1 MKITK
6 LSQKLIDQIAAG
18 EIVERPAS
26 VVKELLENSIDAG
39 ADKISVKVFEGGSR
53 LIIVSDNGAGIQKD
67 DLVLAIENHATSK
80 ISTQEDLQNCVS
92 HGFRGEALAAI
103 ASVANVKIRSKA
115 QQSEN
120 GFELV
125 KSSGDW
131 DVFSSPG
138 HKGTDIIV
146 EDLFH
151 NVPARKRFLKNNTTE
166 FKHCQSVFTQLSLIY
181 PGIEFSLFHQGRE
194 VLLLRKSSGL
204 SRFAEIFKLK
214 EEQVKVATKKFE
226 GLKINLFISTNQEA
240 SRNVP
245 FFVYVNNRP
254 IKNSTI
260 SFAIKNAFK
269 NRVHELF
276 KPYVLIFITISNHFI
291 NFNVH
296 PNKKEV
302 QFKNNNAIYTAV
314 YSVICDLLS
323 SNDPSER
330 RNKLILSN
338 SKLRYDSKT
347 EIKRKVDLNLLS
359 KNQLLPKLEQVFS
372 NPSLFEGTNQNI
384 AENGLGYP
392 IGQLN
397 DTYILAQNTNGLLI
411 IDTHAAHERILLED
425 LKKNDNQLYCQK
437 LAIPECIDFDEENLK
452 LLKNRIEIINQYGFK
467 VKIVSETTLIIEGI
481 PEILTGK
488 RYTVALHDIVEGIV
502 RLESVSSIAET
513 VDEILG
519 NIACK
524 SAIKANHKLTT
535 AEIEYILRKI
545 ESTTNGGI
553 CNHGRPTWIELSMK
567 SLDKLFYRGK

>member
-6 LSQKLIDQIAAG
+6 LSQILIDQIAAG

-39 ADKISVKVFEGGSR
+39 ADKISVKIFEGGSR
-53 LIIVSDNGAGIQKD
+53 LIIISDNGAGIRKD

-80 ISTQEDLQNCVS
+80 ISTQEDLENCNS

-115 QQSEN
+115 HNSEN

-125 KSSGDW
+125 RTSGDW

-138 HKGTDIIV
+138 HTGTDIFV

-166 FKHCQSVFTQLSLIY
+166 FKRCKSIFTQLCFVY

-194 VLLLRKSSGL
+194 VLLLRKSSRLG
-204 SRFAEIFKLK
+204 RFAEIFKLK
-214 EEQVKVATKKFE
+214 EEQVKVTTKQFKD
-226 GLKINLFISTNQEA
+226 LKINLFISTNQET
-240 SRNVP
+240 SKNVP
-245 FFVYVNNRP
+245 SMVYVNKRP
-254 IKNSTI
+254 IKNPTVSY
-260 SFAIKNAFK
+260 AIKNAFK
-269 NRVHELF
+269 NRVHELY
-276 KPYVLIFITISNHFI
+276 KPYVLIFITVPNNFI

-296 PNKKEV
+296 PNKQEV
-302 QFKNNNAIYTAV
+302 HFKDTNAVYAAV
-314 YSVICDLLS
+314 YSSICDLLS

-330 RNKLILSN
+330 MNNLIFSN
-338 SKLRYDSKT
+338 SKLRHDNKT
-347 EIKRKVDLNLLS
+347 EIKREVDLNSLT
-359 KNQLLPKLEQVFS
+359 KNQLFPKIEQVFS
-372 NPSLFEGTNQNI
+372 NPSLVEETSQNGV
-384 AENGLGYP
+384 EYRLGYP

-425 LKKNDNQLYCQK
+425 LKRNNNQLYCQK
-437 LAIPECIDFDEENLK
+437 LAIPECIDFEEGNLK
-452 LLKNRIEIINQYGFK
+452 LIKNRIEIINQYGFQ
-467 VKIVSETTLIIEGI
+467 VKIIGETTLIIEGI

-488 RYTVALHDIVEGIV
+488 KYTVALHDIVEGIV
-502 RLESVSSIAET
+502 RLESVSNIAET

-524 SAIKANHKLTT
+524 SAIKANHKLSIT
-535 AEIEYILRKI
+535 EIEYILRKI

>member
-1 MKITK
+1 MKIAK

-39 ADKISVKVFEGGSR
+39 ADKISVKIFEGWSR
-53 LIIVSDNGAGIQKD
+53 LIVVSDNGTGIQKD

-80 ISTQEDLQNCVS
+80 ISTQEDLQNCMS

-115 QQSEN
+115 HHSEK

-125 KSSGDW
+125 KANGDW
-131 DVFSSPG
+131 CVFLSPG
-138 HKGTDIIV
+138 HNGTDIIV

-166 FKHCQSVFTQLSLIY
+166 FKHCQSIFTQLSLVY
-181 PGIEFSLFHQGRE
+181 PSIEFSLFHQGRD
-194 VLLLRKSSGL
+194 VLLLKKSSGL
-204 SRFAEIFKLK
+204 GRFAEVFELK
-214 EEQVKVATKKFE
+214 DAQVKTTTRQFKD
-226 GLKINLFISTNQEA
+226 LKINLFISTNQEA
-240 SRNVP
+240 SKNVP
-245 FFVYVNNRP
+245 FFVYVNKRP
-254 IKNSTI
+254 IKNATVSH
-260 SFAIKNAFK
+260 AIKNAFK
-269 NRVHELF
+269 NRVHELH
-276 KPYVLIFITISNHFI
+276 KPYLLIFITIPNHFI

-302 QFKNNNAIYTAV
+302 HFKNNNAIYTAV
-314 YSVICDLLS
+314 YSVVCDLLS

-330 RNKLILSN
+330 RNKLIFSN
-338 SKLRYDSKT
+338 SKLGYGSKA
-347 EIKRKVDLNLLS
+347 EIKREAGLNPLT
-359 KNQLLPKLEQVFS
+359 KNYLLPKLEQVFS
-372 NPSLFEGTNQNI
+372 NPSLIEGISQNS
-384 AENGLGYP
+384 AEYGLGYP

-397 DTYILAQNTNGLLI
+397 DTYILAQNPNGLII
-411 IDTHAAHERILLED
+411 IDTHAAHERILLEE
-425 LKKNDNQLYCQK
+425 LKKNNNQIYCQK
-437 LAIPECIDFDEENLK
+437 LAIPECIDFDEGNLK
-452 LLKNRIEIINQYGFK
+452 LFKNRIEIINQYGFQ
-467 VKIVSETTLIIEGI
+467 VKIVGETTLIIEGI

-488 RYTVALHDIVEGIV
+488 KYTVALRDIVEGIV
-502 RLESVSSIAET
+502 RLESVSSITET

-524 SAIKANHKLTT
+524 SAIKANRKLTIT
-535 AEIEYILRKI
+535 EIEYILRKV
-545 ESTTNGGI
+545 ESTANGGI

>member
-26 VVKELLENSIDAG
+26 IVKELLENSIDAG
-39 ADKISVKVFEGGSR
+39 ADKISVKIFEGGSR
-53 LIIVSDNGAGIQKD
+53 LIVVSDNGTGIQKD

-80 ISTQEDLQNCVS
+80 ISTQEDLQNCNS

-115 QQSEN
+115 HHSEN

-125 KSSGDW
+125 KANGDW
-131 DVFSSPG
+131 DVFLSPG
-138 HKGTDIIV
+138 HNGTDIIV

-166 FKHCQSVFTQLSLIY
+166 FKHCQSVFTQLSLVY
-181 PGIEFSLFHQGRE
+181 PRIEFSLFHQGRD
-194 VLLLRKSSGL
+194 VLLLKKSSGL
-204 SRFAEIFKLK
+204 GRFAEVFDLK
-214 EEQVKVATKKFE
+214 DAQVKVTTRQFKD
-226 GLKINLFISTNQEA
+226 LKINLFISTNQEA
-240 SRNVP
+240 SKSVP
-245 FFVYVNNRP
+245 FFIYVNRRP
-254 IKNSTI
+254 IKNATVSL
-260 SFAIKNAFK
+260 AIKNAFK
-269 NRVHELF
+269 NRIHELH
-276 KPYVLIFITISNHFI
+276 KPYLLIFIAIHNHFI

-302 QFKNNNAIYTAV
+302 HFKNNNAIYTAV

-330 RNKLILSN
+330 RNKLIFSD
-338 SKLRYDSKT
+338 SKLRYGNKA
-347 EIKRKVDLNLLS
+347 EIKREVDLNPLA
-359 KNQLLPKLEQVFS
+359 KNYFLPKLEQVFS
-372 NPSLFEGTNQNI
+372 NPSLIEGISQNSV
-384 AENGLGYP
+384 EYGLGNP

-397 DTYILAQNTNGLLI
+397 DTYILAQNPNGLII
-411 IDTHAAHERILLED
+411 IDTHAAHERILLEE
-425 LKKNDNQLYCQK
+425 LKKNNNQIYCQK
-437 LAIPECIDFDEENLK
+437 LAIPECIDFDEGNLK
-452 LLKNRIEIINQYGFK
+452 LFKNRIEIINQYGFQ
-467 VKIVSETTLIIEGI
+467 VKIVGETTLIIEGI

-488 RYTVALHDIVEGIV
+488 KYTVALHDIVEGIV

-524 SAIKANHKLTT
+524 SAIKANRKLTIT
-535 AEIEYILRKI
+535 EIEYILRKI
-545 ESTTNGGI
+545 ESTKNGGI
-553 CNHGRPTWIELSMK
+553 CNHGRPTWIELSME

>member
-26 VVKELLENSIDAG
+26 IVKELLENSIDAG
-39 ADKISVKVFEGGSR
+39 ADKISVKIFEGGSR
-53 LIIVSDNGAGIQKD
+53 LIVVSDNGTGIQKD

-80 ISTQEDLQNCVS
+80 ISTQEDLQNCNS

-115 QQSEN
+115 HHSEN

-125 KSSGDW
+125 KANGDW
-131 DVFSSPG
+131 DVFLSPG
-138 HKGTDIIV
+138 HNGTDIIV

-166 FKHCQSVFTQLSLIY
+166 FKHCQSIFTQLSLVY
-181 PGIEFSLFHQGRE
+181 PRIEFSLFHQGRD
-194 VLLLRKSSGL
+194 VLLLKKSSGL
-204 SRFAEIFKLK
+204 GRFAEVFELK
-214 EEQVKVATKKFE
+214 DAQVKVTTRQFKD
-226 GLKINLFISTNQEA
+226 LKINLFISTNQEA
-240 SRNVP
+240 SKNVP
-245 FFVYVNNRP
+245 FFIYVNKRP
-254 IKNSTI
+254 IKNATVSH
-260 SFAIKNAFK
+260 AIKNAFK
-269 NRVHELF
+269 NRVHELH
-276 KPYVLIFITISNHFI
+276 KPYLVIFITIPNQFI

-302 QFKNNNAIYTAV
+302 HFKNNNAIYTAV

-330 RNKLILSN
+330 RNKLIFSN
-338 SKLRYDSKT
+338 SKLGYGSEA
-347 EIKRKVDLNLLS
+347 EIKREVDLNPLA
-359 KNQLLPKLEQVFS
+359 KNYLLPKLEQVFS
-372 NPSLFEGTNQNI
+372 NPSLIEGISQNS
-384 AENGLGYP
+384 AEYGLGYP

-397 DTYILAQNTNGLLI
+397 DTYILAQNPNGLII
-411 IDTHAAHERILLED
+411 IDTHAAHERILLEE
-425 LKKNDNQLYCQK
+425 LKKNNNQIICQK

-452 LLKNRIEIINQYGFK
+452 LFKNRIEIINQYGFQ
-467 VKIVSETTLIIEGI
+467 VKIVGETTLIIEGI

-488 RYTVALHDIVEGIV
+488 KYTVALRDIVEGLV
-502 RLESVSSIAET
+502 RLESVSSITET

-524 SAIKANHKLTT
+524 SAIKANRKLTIT
-535 AEIEYILRKI
+535 EIEYILRKI
-545 ESTTNGGI
+545 ESTANGGI

>member
-26 VVKELLENSIDAG
+26 IVKELLENSIDAG
-39 ADKISVKVFEGGSR
+39 ADKISVKIFEGGSR
-53 LIIVSDNGAGIQKD
+53 LIVVSDNGTGIQKD

-80 ISTQEDLQNCVS
+80 ISTQEDLQNCNS

-115 QQSEN
+115 HHSEN

-125 KSSGDW
+125 KANGDW
-131 DVFSSPG
+131 DVFLSPG
-138 HKGTDIIV
+138 HNGTDIIV

-166 FKHCQSVFTQLSLIY
+166 FKHCQSIFTQLSLVY
-181 PGIEFSLFHQGRE
+181 PRIEFSLFHQGRD
-194 VLLLRKSSGL
+194 VLLLKKSSGL
-204 SRFAEIFKLK
+204 GRFAEVFELK
-214 EEQVKVATKKFE
+214 DTQVKVTTRQFKD
-226 GLKINLFISTNQEA
+226 LKINLFISTNQEA
-240 SRNVP
+240 SKNVP
-245 FFVYVNNRP
+245 FFIYVNKRP
-254 IKNSTI
+254 IKNATVSH
-260 SFAIKNAFK
+260 AIKNAFK
-269 NRVHELF
+269 NRVHELH
-276 KPYVLIFITISNHFI
+276 KPYLLIFITIPNHFI

-302 QFKNNNAIYTAV
+302 HFKNNNAIYTAV

-330 RNKLILSN
+330 RNKLIFSD
-338 SKLRYDSKT
+338 SKLGYGSKA
-347 EIKRKVDLNLLS
+347 EIKPEAGLNPLA
-359 KNQLLPKLEQVFS
+359 KNYLLPKLEQVFS
-372 NPSLFEGTNQNI
+372 NPSLIEGISQNTV
-384 AENGLGYP
+384 EYELGYP

-397 DTYILAQNTNGLLI
+397 DTYILAQNPNGLII
-411 IDTHAAHERILLED
+411 IDTHAAHERILLEE
-425 LKKNDNQLYCQK
+425 LKKNNNQIYCQK
-437 LAIPECIDFDEENLK
+437 LAIPECIDFDEGNLK
-452 LLKNRIEIINQYGFK
+452 LFKNRIEIINQYGFQ
-467 VKIVSETTLIIEGI
+467 VKIVGETTLIIEGI

-488 RYTVALHDIVEGIV
+488 KYTVALHDIVEGIV
-502 RLESVSSIAET
+502 RLESVSSISET

-524 SAIKANHKLTT
+524 SAIKANRKLTIT
-535 AEIEYILRKI
+535 EIEYILRKI
-545 ESTTNGGI
+545 ESTANGGI

>member
-18 EIVERPAS
+18 EIVERPS
-26 VVKELLENSIDAG
+26 SIVKELLENSIDAG
-39 ADKISVKVFEGGSR
+39 SDKISVKLFEGGSR
-53 LIIVSDNGAGIQKD
+53 LIIVSDNGTGIQKD

-80 ISTQEDLQNCVS
+80 ISTQEDLQNCMS

-103 ASVANVKIRSKA
+103 ASVANVKIRSKEHH
-115 QQSEN
+115 SEN
-120 GFELV
+120 GFELA
-125 KSSGDW
+125 KTNGNW
-131 DVFSSPG
+131 DVFLSPG
-138 HKGTDIIV
+138 HSGTDIIV

-166 FKHCQSVFTQLSLIY
+166 FKHCQSIFTELSLVY
-181 PGIEFSLFHQGRE
+181 PRIEFSLFHQGRD

-214 EEQVKVATKKFE
+214 DEQVKEASRQFE
-226 GLKINLFISTNQEA
+226 DLKINLFISTNQEA
-240 SRNVP
+240 SKNVP
-245 FFVYVNNRP
+245 SLVYVNKRP
-254 IKNSTI
+254 IKNPTVSY
-260 SFAIKNAFK
+260 AIKNAFK
-269 NRVHELF
+269 NRVHELY
-276 KPYVLIFITISNHFI
+276 KPYLLVFITLPNHCI

-302 QFKNNNAIYTAV
+302 HFKNNTAIYRAV

-330 RNKLILSN
+330 RNKLIFSN
-338 SKLRYDSKT
+338 SKLRYGSKT
-347 EIKRKVDLNLLS
+347 EIKREVDSNRLTKDYLF
-359 KNQLLPKLEQVFS
+359 PKLEQVFS
-372 NPSLFEGTNQNI
+372 NPSLIGGTGQNSI
-384 AENGLGYP
+384 EYGLGHP

-411 IDTHAAHERILLED
+411 IDTHAAHERILLEE
-425 LKKNDNQLYCQK
+425 LKQNNNQLYCQK
-437 LAIPECIDFDEENLK
+437 LAIPECIDFDEGKLK
-452 LLKNRIEIINQYGFK
+452 LFKNRIEIINQYGFQ
-467 VKIVSETTLIIEGI
+467 VKIVGETTLIIEGI

-488 RYTVALHDIVEGIV
+488 KYTVALHDIVEGIV
-502 RLESVSSIAET
+502 HLESVSSIAET

-524 SAIKANHKLTT
+524 SAIKANRKLTIT
-535 AEIEYILRKI
+535 EIEYILRKI
-545 ESTTNGGI
+545 ESTKNGGI

>member
-26 VVKELLENSIDAG
+26 IVKELLENSIDAG
-39 ADKISVKVFEGGSR
+39 ADKISVKIFEGGSR
-53 LIIVSDNGAGIQKD
+53 LIVVSDNGTGIQKD

-80 ISTQEDLQNCVS
+80 ISTQEDLQNCNS

-115 QQSEN
+115 HHSEN

-125 KSSGDW
+125 KANGDW
-131 DVFSSPG
+131 DVFLSPG
-138 HKGTDIIV
+138 HNGTDIIV

-166 FKHCQSVFTQLSLIY
+166 FKHCQSIFTQLSLVY
-181 PGIEFSLFHQGRE
+181 PRIEFSLFHQGRD
-194 VLLLRKSSGL
+194 VLLLKKSSGL
-204 SRFAEIFKLK
+204 GRFAEVFELK
-214 EEQVKVATKKFE
+214 DAQVKVTTRQFKD
-226 GLKINLFISTNQEA
+226 LKINLFISTNQEA
-240 SRNVP
+240 SKNVP
-245 FFVYVNNRP
+245 FFIYVNKRP
-254 IKNSTI
+254 IKNATVSH
-260 SFAIKNAFK
+260 AIKNAFK
-269 NRVHELF
+269 NRVHELH
-276 KPYVLIFITISNHFI
+276 KPYLLIFITIPNHFI

-302 QFKNNNAIYTAV
+302 HFKNNNAIYTAV

-330 RNKLILSN
+330 RNKLIFSN
-338 SKLRYDSKT
+338 SKLGYGSKA
-347 EIKRKVDLNLLS
+347 EIKREAGLNPLA
-359 KNQLLPKLEQVFS
+359 KNYLLPKLEQVFS
-372 NPSLFEGTNQNI
+372 NPSLIEGISQNS
-384 AENGLGYP
+384 AEYGLGYP

-397 DTYILAQNTNGLLI
+397 DTYILAQNPNGLII
-411 IDTHAAHERILLED
+411 IDTHAAHERILLEE
-425 LKKNDNQLYCQK
+425 LKKNNNQIICQK
-437 LAIPECIDFDEENLK
+437 LAIPECIDFDEGNLK
-452 LLKNRIEIINQYGFK
+452 LFKNRIEIINQYGFQ
-467 VKIVSETTLIIEGI
+467 VKIVGETTLIIEGI

-488 RYTVALHDIVEGIV
+488 KYTVALRDIVEGIV
-502 RLESVSSIAET
+502 RLESVSSITET

-524 SAIKANHKLTT
+524 SAIKANRKLTIT
-535 AEIEYILRKI
+535 EIEYILRKI
-545 ESTTNGGI
+545 ESTANGGI

>member
-26 VVKELLENSIDAG
+26 IVKELLENSIDAG
-39 ADKISVKVFEGGSR
+39 ADKISVKIFEGGSR
-53 LIIVSDNGAGIQKD
+53 LIVVSDNGTGIQKD

-80 ISTQEDLQNCVS
+80 ISTQEDLQNCNS

-115 QQSEN
+115 HHSEN

-125 KSSGDW
+125 KANGDW
-131 DVFSSPG
+131 DVFLSPG
-138 HKGTDIIV
+138 HNGTDIIV

-166 FKHCQSVFTQLSLIY
+166 FKHCQSIFTQLSLVY
-181 PGIEFSLFHQGRE
+181 PRIEFSLFHQGRD
-194 VLLLRKSSGL
+194 VLLLKKSSGL
-204 SRFAEIFKLK
+204 GRFAEVFELK
-214 EEQVKVATKKFE
+214 DAQVKVTTRQFKD
-226 GLKINLFISTNQEA
+226 LKINLFISTNQEA
-240 SRNVP
+240 SKNVP
-245 FFVYVNNRP
+245 FFIYVNKRP
-254 IKNSTI
+254 IKNATVSH
-260 SFAIKNAFK
+260 AIKNAFK
-269 NRVHELF
+269 NRVHELHR
-276 KPYVLIFITISNHFI
+276 PYLLIFITIPNHFI

-302 QFKNNNAIYTAV
+302 HFKNNNAIYTAV

-330 RNKLILSN
+330 RNKLIFSN
-338 SKLRYDSKT
+338 SKLGYGSKA
-347 EIKRKVDLNLLS
+347 EIKREAGLNPLT
-359 KNQLLPKLEQVFS
+359 KNYLLPKLEQVFS
-372 NPSLFEGTNQNI
+372 NPSLIEGISQNS
-384 AENGLGYP
+384 AEYGLGYP

-397 DTYILAQNTNGLLI
+397 GTYILAQNPNGLII
-411 IDTHAAHERILLED
+411 IDTHAAHERILLEE
-425 LKKNDNQLYCQK
+425 LKKNNNQIYCQK
-437 LAIPECIDFDEENLK
+437 LTIPECIDFDEGNLK
-452 LLKNRIEIINQYGFK
+452 LFKNRIEIINQYGFQ
-467 VKIVSETTLIIEGI
+467 VKIVGETTLIIEGI

-488 RYTVALHDIVEGIV
+488 KYTVALHDIVEGIV

-524 SAIKANHKLTT
+524 SAIKANRKLTIT
-535 AEIEYILRKI
+535 EIEYILRKI
-545 ESTTNGGI
+545 ESTANGGI

>member
-26 VVKELLENSIDAG
+26 IVKELLENSIDSG
-39 ADKISVKVFEGGSR
+39 ADNISVKIFDGGSR
-53 LIIVSDNGAGIQKD
+53 LIIVSDNGTGIQKD

-80 ISTQEDLQNCVS
+80 ISTQEDLQNCNS

-103 ASVANVKIRSKA
+103 ASVASVKIRSKTRH
-115 QQSEN
+115 SEN

-125 KSSGDW
+125 KTSGDW
-131 DVFSSPG
+131 AVYLSPG
-138 HKGTDIIV
+138 DNGTDIIV

-166 FKHCQSVFTQLSLIY
+166 FKHCQSIFTQLSLVY
-181 PGIEFSLFHQGRE
+181 PRIEFSLFHQGRK
-194 VLLLRKSSGL
+194 VLLLRKSSELG
-204 SRFAEIFKLK
+204 RFAEIFGLK
-214 EEQVKVATKKFE
+214 KEQVKMTTRQFE
-226 GLKINLFISTNQEA
+226 DLKINLFISTNQEA
-240 SRNVP
+240 SKNVP
-245 FFVYVNNRP
+245 FFVYVNKRP
-254 IKNSTI
+254 IKNPTVSH
-260 SFAIKNAFK
+260 AIKNAFK
-269 NRVHELF
+269 NRVHELY
-276 KPYVLIFITISNHFI
+276 KPYVLIFITIPNHCI

-302 QFKNNNAIYTAV
+302 HFKNNNAIFTAV

-330 RNKLILSN
+330 RNKLIFSD
-338 SKLRYDSKT
+338 SKLGHGSKT
-347 EIKRKVDLNLLS
+347 EIKREADLNSLT
-359 KNQLLPKLEQVFS
+359 KNYSFPKLEQVFS
-372 NPSLFEGTNQNI
+372 NPSLLEGTNQNSI
-384 AENGLGYP
+384 KYELGYP

-411 IDTHAAHERILLED
+411 IDTHAAHERILLEE
-425 LKKNDNQLYCQK
+425 LKKNNNQLCCQK
-437 LAIPECIDFDEENLK
+437 LAIPECIDFDEGNLK
-452 LLKNRIEIINQYGFK
+452 LFKNRIEIINQYGFQ
-467 VKIVSETTLIIEGI
+467 VKIVGETTLIIEGI

-488 RYTVALHDIVEGIV
+488 KYLVALHDIVEGIV
-502 RLESVSSIAET
+502 HLESVASIEET

-524 SAIKANHKLTT
+524 SAIKANRKLTIT
-535 AEIEYILRKI
+535 EIEYILRKI

>member
-18 EIVERPAS
+18 EIVERPS
-26 VVKELLENSIDAG
+26 SIVKELLENSIDAG
-39 ADKISVKVFEGGSR
+39 SDKISVKLFEGGSR
-53 LIIVSDNGAGIQKD
+53 LIIVSDNGTGIQKD

-80 ISTQEDLQNCVS
+80 ISTQEDLQNCMS

-103 ASVANVKIRSKA
+103 ASVANVKIRSKEHH
-115 QQSEN
+115 SEN
-120 GFELV
+120 GFELA
-125 KSSGDW
+125 KTNGNW
-131 DVFSSPG
+131 DVFLSPG
-138 HKGTDIIV
+138 HSGTDIIV

-166 FKHCQSVFTQLSLIY
+166 FKHCQSIFTELSLVY
-181 PGIEFSLFHQGRE
+181 PRIEFSLFHQGRD

-214 EEQVKVATKKFE
+214 DEQVKEASRQFE
-226 GLKINLFISTNQEA
+226 DLKINLFISTNQEA
-240 SRNVP
+240 SKNVP
-245 FFVYVNNRP
+245 SFVYVNKRP
-254 IKNSTI
+254 IKNPTVSY
-260 SFAIKNAFK
+260 AIKNAFK
-269 NRVHELF
+269 NRVHELY
-276 KPYVLIFITISNHFI
+276 KPYLLVFITLPNHCI

-302 QFKNNNAIYTAV
+302 HFKNNTAIYRAV

-330 RNKLILSN
+330 RNKLIFSN
-338 SKLRYDSKT
+338 SKLRYGSKT
-347 EIKRKVDLNLLS
+347 EIKREVDSNRLTKDYLF
-359 KNQLLPKLEQVFS
+359 PKLEQVFS
-372 NPSLFEGTNQNI
+372 NPSLLGGTGQNSI
-384 AENGLGYP
+384 EYGLGHP

-411 IDTHAAHERILLED
+411 IDTHAAHERILLEE
-425 LKKNDNQLYCQK
+425 LKQNNNQLYCQK
-437 LAIPECIDFDEENLK
+437 LAIPECIDFDEGKLK
-452 LLKNRIEIINQYGFK
+452 LFKNRIEIINQYGFQ
-467 VKIVSETTLIIEGI
+467 VKIVGETTLIIEGI

-488 RYTVALHDIVEGIV
+488 KYTVALHDIVEGIV
-502 RLESVSSIAET
+502 HLESVSSIAET

-524 SAIKANHKLTT
+524 SAIKANRKLTIT
-535 AEIEYILRKI
+535 EIEYILRKI
-545 ESTTNGGI
+545 ESTKNGGI

>member
-1 MKITK
+1 MKIAK

-18 EIVERPAS
+18 EIVERPS
-26 VVKELLENSIDAG
+26 SIVKELLENSIDAG
-39 ADKISVKVFEGGSR
+39 ADKISVKLFEGGSQ
-53 LIIVSDNGAGIQKD
+53 LIIVSDNGAGIKKD

-80 ISTQEDLQNCVS
+80 ISTQEDLQNCMS

-103 ASVANVKIRSKA
+103 ASVANVKIRSKEHH
-115 QQSEN
+115 SEN
-120 GFELV
+120 GFELA
-125 KSSGDW
+125 KTNGDW
-131 DVFSSPG
+131 DVFLSPG
-138 HKGTDIIV
+138 HSGTDIIV

-166 FKHCQSVFTQLSLIY
+166 FKHCQSIFTELSLVY
-181 PGIEFSLFHQGRE
+181 PRIEFSLFHQGRD

-214 EEQVKVATKKFE
+214 DEQVKEASRQFE
-226 GLKINLFISTNQEA
+226 DLKINLFISTNQEA
-240 SRNVP
+240 SKNVP
-245 FFVYVNNRP
+245 SLVYVNKRP
-254 IKNSTI
+254 IKNPTVSY
-260 SFAIKNAFK
+260 AIKNAFK
-269 NRVHELF
+269 NRVHDLY
-276 KPYVLIFITISNHFI
+276 KPYLLVFITIPNHCI

-302 QFKNNNAIYTAV
+302 HFKNNTAIYRAV

-330 RNKLILSN
+330 RNKLIFSN
-338 SKLRYDSKT
+338 SKLRYGSKT
-347 EIKRKVDLNLLS
+347 EIKREVDSNRLTKDYLF
-359 KNQLLPKLEQVFS
+359 PKLEQVFS
-372 NPSLFEGTNQNI
+372 NPSLIGGTGQNSI
-384 AENGLGYP
+384 EYGLGHP

-411 IDTHAAHERILLED
+411 IDTHAAHERILLEE
-425 LKKNDNQLYCQK
+425 LKKNNNQLHCQN
-437 LAIPECIDFDEENLK
+437 LAIPECIDFDEGKLK
-452 LLKNRIEIINQYGFK
+452 LFKNRIEIINQYGFQ
-467 VKIVSETTLIIEGI
+467 VKIVGETTLIIEGI

-488 RYTVALHDIVEGIV
+488 KYTVALHDIVEGIV
-502 RLESVSSIAET
+502 HLESVSSIAET

-524 SAIKANHKLTT
+524 SAIKANRKLTIT
-535 AEIEYILRKI
+535 EIEYILRKI
-545 ESTTNGGI
+545 ESTKNGGI

>member
-18 EIVERPAS
+18 EIVERPS
-26 VVKELLENSIDAG
+26 SIVKELLENSIDAG
-39 ADKISVKVFEGGSR
+39 ADKISVKLFEGGSR
-53 LIIVSDNGAGIQKD
+53 LIIVSDNGTGIQKD

-80 ISTQEDLQNCVS
+80 ISTQEDLQNCMS

-103 ASVANVKIRSKA
+103 ASVANVKIRSKEHH
-115 QQSEN
+115 SEN
-120 GFELV
+120 GFELA
-125 KSSGDW
+125 KTNGNW
-131 DVFSSPG
+131 DVFLSPG
-138 HKGTDIIV
+138 HSGTDIIV

-166 FKHCQSVFTQLSLIY
+166 FKHCQSIFTELSLVY
-181 PGIEFSLFHQGRE
+181 PRIEFSLFHQGRD

-214 EEQVKVATKKFE
+214 DEQVKEASRQFE
-226 GLKINLFISTNQEA
+226 DLKINLFISTNQEA
-240 SRNVP
+240 SKNVP
-245 FFVYVNNRP
+245 SLVYVNKRP
-254 IKNSTI
+254 IKNPTVSY
-260 SFAIKNAFK
+260 AIKNAFK
-269 NRVHELF
+269 NRVHDLY
-276 KPYVLIFITISNHFI
+276 KPYLLVFITIPNHCI

-302 QFKNNNAIYTAV
+302 HFKNNTAIYRAV

-330 RNKLILSN
+330 RNKLIFSN
-338 SKLRYDSKT
+338 SKLRYGSKT
-347 EIKRKVDLNLLS
+347 EIKREVDSNRLTKDYLF
-359 KNQLLPKLEQVFS
+359 PKLEQVFS
-372 NPSLFEGTNQNI
+372 NPSLIGGTGQNSI
-384 AENGLGYP
+384 EYGLGHP

-411 IDTHAAHERILLED
+411 IDTHAAHERILLEE
-425 LKKNDNQLYCQK
+425 LKKNNNQLHCQN
-437 LAIPECIDFDEENLK
+437 LAIPECIDFDEGKLK
-452 LLKNRIEIINQYGFK
+452 LFKNRIEIINQYGFQ
-467 VKIVSETTLIIEGI
+467 VKIVGETTLIIEGI

-488 RYTVALHDIVEGIV
+488 KYTVALHDIVEGIV
-502 RLESVSSIAET
+502 HLESVSSIAET

-524 SAIKANHKLTT
+524 SAIKANRKLTIT
-535 AEIEYILRKI
+535 EIEYILRKI
-545 ESTTNGGI
+545 ESTKNGGI